1 MKRLD
6 QTTIDKM
13 RSDFIGKRISVT
25 SDKGTVVGIC
35 NALGYNEF
43 FSSWGFQVT
52 ISRMPVSNV
61 RINSV
66 HLVEDK
72 TLFKDGK

>member
-6 QTTIDKM
+6 QLTIDKM
-13 RSDFIGKRISVT
+13 RSNFIGKRISVT
-25 SDKGTVVGIC
+25 NDKNTVVGIC
-35 NALGYNEF
+35 DSLGYNEF
-43 FSSWGFQVT
+43 FPSWGFQIT

-61 RINSV
+61 KTNSI

-72 TLFKDGK
+72 TSTL